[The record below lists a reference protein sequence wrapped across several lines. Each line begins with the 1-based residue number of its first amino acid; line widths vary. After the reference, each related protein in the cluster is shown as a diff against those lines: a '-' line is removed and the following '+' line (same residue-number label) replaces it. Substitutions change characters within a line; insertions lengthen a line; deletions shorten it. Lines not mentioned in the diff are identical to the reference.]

1 MGVLENI
8 SLHLPIFNLFGML
21 TVTSFAELNA
31 LPLEQLSN
39 LNELGFLTMTPI
51 QEAALP
57 AILAGQDVRAQAKT
71 GSGKTAAFG
80 LGLLQHIDAKNFN
93 TQSLVLCPTREL
105 ADQVANELRR
115 LARYIPNLKIL
126 TLCGGVPFSVQ
137 RDSLAHAAHVIVAT
151 PGRLLD
157 HLHKETVN
165 LDHLQTLVL
174 DEADRM
180 LDMGFSDEID
190 AIISFAPY
198 QRQTLLFSATWPE
211 SIADISQRIQNN
223 PQTIEINSVNELPD
237 VEQQFY
243 EVARHDKIELLQKLL
258 SRDQPASCVIF
269 CNTKKDCQA
278 VFDALNDSKQSVLVL
293 HGDMEQRDRDQTLV
307 RFANGSSRV
316 LVATDVASRG
326 LDIKALEM
334 VINFELSWDPEVHVH
349 RIGRTA
355 RAGQSG
361 LAISLCSPE
370 EAQRANALEE
380 MLNMKLNWL
389 PEPTGLRIT
398 PLEADMVT
406 LCLDGGKKAKIR
418 PGDILGA
425 LTGDVGLQG
434 DDIGKIT
441 IHPIHAYVAIKKS
454 AANQAWKHLQ
464 QGKIK
469 GKSVRARLLK

>member
-1 MGVLENI
+1 
-8 SLHLPIFNLFGML
+8 ML

-190 AIISFAPY
+190 AIISFAPH

>member
-1 MGVLENI
+1 M
-8 SLHLPIFNLFGML
+8 
-21 TVTSFAELNA
+21 TSFAELNA

-190 AIISFAPY
+190 AIISFAPH

>member
-1 MGVLENI
+1 M
-8 SLHLPIFNLFGML
+8 
-21 TVTSFAELNA
+21 TSFAELNA
-31 LPLEQLSN
+31 LPAEQLSN

-57 AILAGQDVRAQAKT
+57 AILAGKDVRAQAKT

-80 LGLLQHIDAKNFN
+80 LGLLQRIDAKNFN

-137 RDSLAHAAHVIVAT
+137 RDSLVHAAHILVAT

-157 HLHKETVN
+157 HLHKETVR

-180 LDMGFSDEID
+180 LDMGFADDID
-190 AIISFAPY
+190 AVISFAPED
-198 QRQTLLFSATWPE
+198 RQTLLFSATWPD
-211 SIADISQRIQNN
+211 SIAAISRRIQNN

-243 EVARHDKIELLQKLL
+243 EVSRHDKIDLLQKLL
-258 SRDQPASCVIF
+258 SREQPASCVVF

-278 VFDALNDSKQSVLVL
+278 VYDALMDSRQSVLVL

-307 RFANGSSRV
+307 QFANGSSRV

-370 EAQRANALEE
+370 EAQRANVLEE

-398 PLEADMVT
+398 PLEAQWAT

-425 LTGDVGLQG
+425 LTGEVGLEG
-434 DDIGKIT
+434 DDIGKIA
-441 IHPIHAYVAIKKS
+441 IHPTHAYVAIKKS
-454 AANQAWKHLQ
+454 VANKAWKQLQ

>member
-1 MGVLENI
+1 MLENI

-31 LPLEQLSN
+31 LPSEQLSN

-190 AIISFAPY
+190 AIISFAPH

-293 HGDMEQRDRDQTLV
+293 HGDMDQRDRDQTLV

-454 AANQAWKHLQ
+454 VANQAWKHLQ

>member
-1 MGVLENI
+1 M
-8 SLHLPIFNLFGML
+8 
-21 TVTSFAELNA
+21 TSFAELNA
-31 LPLEQLSN
+31 LPSEQLSN

-190 AIISFAPY
+190 AIISFAPH

-454 AANQAWKHLQ
+454 VANQAWKHLQ